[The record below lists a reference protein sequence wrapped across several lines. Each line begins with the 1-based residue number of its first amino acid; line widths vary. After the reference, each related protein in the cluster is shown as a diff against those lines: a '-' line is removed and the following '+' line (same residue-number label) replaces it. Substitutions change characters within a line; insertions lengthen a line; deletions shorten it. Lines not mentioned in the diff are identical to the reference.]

1 MIKKGTRVTLSPMW
15 KYDKAAGCVIKTT
28 KDYTVVKWDGIN
40 GEWHYTQDQAQRLE
54 LEHDK

>member
-15 KYDKAAGCVIKTT
+15 KYDKAVGSVIKTT
-28 KDYTVVKWDGIN
+28 KDYTVVKWDGVN
-40 GEWHYTQDQAQRLE
+40 GEWHYTQDQTRRLE